1 MRKKCIFVSI
11 LENALI
17 QNIGLPVLKFFCNAL
32 QLKVISQRD
41 IQGVNFKT
49 VLKDDINVDST
60 SKYFSNRAY
69 VDIVLVYRGTTSPQC
84 RLNIEIFLESSL
96 YRHCKL
102 NSINLFCRL
111 NNYIYMYIIR
121 SNNDRFNN
129 VNSTLTHRHHLNL
142 EISLLSTMSTRHIM
156 STSKQYR
163 RSIDHND
170 IDRP

>member
-102 NSINLFCRL
+102 NSINLFCR
-111 NNYIYMYIIR
+111 
-121 SNNDRFNN
+121 SNNDQFNN
-129 VNSTLTHRHHLNL
+129 IELTSNKPVFNDVDA
-142 EISLLSTMSTRHIM
+142 TKN
-156 STSKQYR
+156 STSKQHR
-163 RSIDHND
+163 KSIDHND
-170 IDRP
+170 IDRPG

>member
-1 MRKKCIFVSI
+1 MYFCKHFRKCVNLEYRFACIEV
-11 LENALI
+11 
-17 QNIGLPVLKFFCNAL
+17 FCNAL

-111 NNYIYMYIIR
+111 NNYIYVYIK
-121 SNNDRFNN
+121 NNNKLID
-129 VNSTLTHRHHLNL
+129 STFFIIWVQSTSTQGRIMIDL
-142 EISLLSTMSTRHIM
+142 TMSTQH
-156 STSKQYR
+156 
-163 RSIDHND
+163 
-170 IDRP
+170 